1 MTRRVTNKLL
11 EMMEEGALDA
21 EVLVRAC
28 LTFMSEADVAEMA
41 VGEGF
46 LEEEDAEID
55 EDEDEDEVGDD
66 DEEEEPLS
74 TFGVDDDD
82 CV

>member
-55 EDEDEDEVGDD
+55 EDEEEDELGD
-66 DEEEEPLS
+66 DEEEDEPLS
-74 TFGVDDDD
+74 TFGVDDD
-82 CV
+82 

>member
-55 EDEDEDEVGDD
+55 EDEDEDEVGED

-74 TFGVDDDD
+74 TFGVDD
-82 CV
+82 

>member
-28 LTFMSEADVAEMA
+28 LVFMSEADVAEMA

-55 EDEDEDEVGDD
+55 EDEEEDELGED

-74 TFGVDDDD
+74 TFGVDD
-82 CV
+82 